1 MRTVAG
7 VLIALFVLAAAGLL
21 LVRTQFPALLPGAS
35 ATASASATQAL
46 FAASFPDAQG
56 QAQQLGQWRGQVVV
70 LNFWA
75 TWCPP
80 CREEM
85 PELSAFHDKFRAQ
98 GVTVLGLSTDDAE
111 KIRQFALEAPTSY
124 PLLAGD
130 FEAMRLA
137 ESLGNNQGILPYTV
151 VMRRDGSIAAA
162 YLGRVDMALLER
174 DVRALTNM
182 HKRL

>member
-1 MRTVAG
+1 MRTSAR
-7 VLIALFVLAAAGLL
+7 VLIAFVVLAAAGLL
-21 LVRTQFPALLPGAS
+21 LVKTRFPALLPGVSATAPAS
-35 ATASASATQAL
+35 ATEAL

-56 QAQQLGQWRGQVVV
+56 RTQTLGQWRGQVVV

-98 GVTVLGLSTDDAE
+98 GVIVLGLSTDDAE

-130 FEAMRLA
+130 FEAMSLA
-137 ESLGNNQGILPYTV
+137 ESLGNNRGILPYTV

-162 YLGRVDMALLER
+162 YLGRVDMTVLER

-182 HKRL
+182 HNRL